1 MGSGHPTSREKRMGR
16 LAVVASLC
24 ALPILIEAGFLYQT
38 PLLQSQLSYINPG
51 YVPLQPLSVPTTYSA
66 TINPDIMGNRKHEIY
81 SSHTYMGNRDFA
93 SSPVS
98 SYQAG
103 CEDLTSAWHVGETG
117 SSGTIKVKRERS
129 GWDYIW
135 EMEMVYDK
143 PVSFMEVTNGV
154 VDQVSGQRFKIT
166 PTTTFARSGL
176 SSDDVKVGFKAT
188 YASSDNRPILDT
200 IIINGKYHKCNAA
213 SQQPKPKPMR
223 PSLRNRNHPAWPK
236 KIVGLYILLADDDE
250 DGYESNAEWQQD
262 PELFA
267 WQQEAANVLF
277 FTFIHPD
284 TMDIP
289 PSFQKLAATR
299 GTGAPG
305 SVPSNTVIMFAIGG
319 YAYSKDP
326 NPWHWLTSK
335 EAAEKMAEKVA
346 EWPDR
351 YGCDGIDLDLEEGA
365 GSNKIAGP
373 NMVHFVKKLKELAPN
388 IIVSQP
394 TYGYPQVQAEIDVIN
409 ASWDDKG
416 NKKGVAD
423 SIGLMVYEG
432 TQTLQYVKNYAKGA
446 DQWGG
451 YGFPITCRA
460 PTNTILLG
468 AKGAT
473 SAGAIATL
481 AEAAIKNDYLG
492 IMVWYA
498 SIKNGFDYAPGWD
511 ASTSNDAIKGY
522 VAAMKRFRQV
532 TGDPTPSKP
541 VEVVVAPEDPKPIQT
556 PAPPQKSTPKPV
568 QTPAPV
574 PKPTPSKPV
583 IAPVVAE
590 SGHAAWPKK
599 IMGLYVLLADD
610 TEDGFGTTADWE
622 PKLFPWQ
629 QESSNVLFFTF
640 IHPES
645 MEVPEAYKK
654 LAATRGTG
662 APGSVPA
669 NTVIMFAIGGYAYSI
684 KPNPWHWLTSKAAA
698 EEMAEKV
705 AKWPDMYGCDG
716 IDLDLEEGAGSN
728 KIAGPNMVHFVKK
741 LKELNPSIIVSQPT
755 YGWPQVQAEI
765 DVINASWDSN
775 GNSKGVADSIGLMV
789 YQGTTALN
797 YVKNYD
803 SSKRWQGHPISA
815 AVPNNAILLGAKGVT
830 SSNDITTMANKCI
843 QDDLLGI
850 MVWYASVDNG
860 FQYKHSEQW
869 DASISEDSIAGYK
882 STMNLFRQG
891 GAVPRIY
898 Y

>member
-1 MGSGHPTSREKRMGR
+1 
-16 LAVVASLC
+16 
-24 ALPILIEAGFLYQT
+24 
-38 PLLQSQLSYINPG
+38 
-51 YVPLQPLSVPTTYSA
+51 
-66 TINPDIMGNRKHEIY
+66 
-81 SSHTYMGNRDFA
+81 
-93 SSPVS
+93 
-98 SYQAG
+98 
-103 CEDLTSAWHVGETG
+103 
-117 SSGTIKVKRERS
+117 
-129 GWDYIW
+129 
-135 EMEMVYDK
+135 
-143 PVSFMEVTNGV
+143 
-154 VDQVSGQRFKIT
+154 
-166 PTTTFARSGL
+166 
-176 SSDDVKVGFKAT
+176 
-188 YASSDNRPILDT
+188 
-200 IIINGKYHKCNAA
+200 
-213 SQQPKPKPMR
+213 
-223 PSLRNRNHPAWPK
+223 
-236 KIVGLYILLADDDE
+236 
-250 DGYESNAEWQQD
+250 
-262 PELFA
+262 
-267 WQQEAANVLF
+267 
-277 FTFIHPD
+277 
-284 TMDIP
+284 MDIP

-556 PAPPQKSTPKPV
+556 PAPPPKSTPKPV

-599 IMGLYVLLADD
+599 VDSRY
-610 TEDGFGTTADWE
+610 
-622 PKLFPWQ
+622 
-629 QESSNVLFFTF
+629 SN
-640 IHPES
+640 I
-645 MEVPEAYKK
+645 
-654 LAATRGTG
+654 
-662 APGSVPA
+662 
-669 NTVIMFAIGGYAYSI
+669 YS
-684 KPNPWHWLTSKAAA
+684 
-698 EEMAEKV
+698 
-705 AKWPDMYGCDG
+705 
-716 IDLDLEEGAGSN
+716 
-728 KIAGPNMVHFVKK
+728 
-741 LKELNPSIIVSQPT
+741 
-755 YGWPQVQAEI
+755 
-765 DVINASWDSN
+765 
-775 GNSKGVADSIGLMV
+775 
-789 YQGTTALN
+789 
-797 YVKNYD
+797 
-803 SSKRWQGHPISA
+803 
-815 AVPNNAILLGAKGVT
+815 
-830 SSNDITTMANKCI
+830 
-843 QDDLLGI
+843 
-850 MVWYASVDNG
+850 
-860 FQYKHSEQW
+860 
-869 DASISEDSIAGYK
+869 
-882 STMNLFRQG
+882 
-891 GAVPRIY
+891 
-898 Y
+898 